1 MISHQKTKDLA
12 HSYQF
17 NNIYLGHK
25 RSIDFDKFGKSAN
38 TIELQIQ
45 THQLF
50 NFDLL
55 VSSWDYIGDV
65 IQFFLWL
72 FSLTNKFH
80 YFLSQ
85 YIDVVNIYH
94 IKHEDKTLP
103 DCNLIKFLDL
113 YLLFVTMNFTD
124 FLESKNSFKSISHEL
139 PSQRTFNL
147 LYLFLIK

>member
-1 MISHQKTKDLA
+1 MVPHQKTKDLS

-17 NNIYLGHK
+17 DNIYLGHK
-25 RSIDFDKFGKSAN
+25 RSVHLYKFGKSAN

-45 THQLF
+45 AHQLF

-55 VSSWDYIGDV
+55 VSSWYYICNV
-65 IQFFLWL
+65 IQLLFWL
-72 FSLTNKFH
+72 FSLPNKFH

-94 IKHEDKTLP
+94 VEHEDKALL
-103 DCNLIKFLDL
+103 DCYLIKFLYL
-113 YLLFVTMNFTD
+113 YLLFVTMNFTY
-124 FLESKNSFKSISHEL
+124 FLESKNSLKSISHEL

-147 LYLFLIK
+147 LYFLLIK